1 MCQKEINGDTT
12 KTVTDETDFVKSLQ
26 NVLSLCRRQGHE
38 TQKYFSMKE
47 WKLKKEQ

>member
-1 MCQKEINGDTT
+1 MCQKEINGDTA

-38 TQKYFSMKE
+38 TEKYFSMKV